1 MERQGI
7 RPAPESAALRFL
19 YGKPAGRALLKLAAS
34 RPASQL
40 AGRFMDSPLSRPLIR
55 PFASRNK
62 IRMADYI
69 PLSYPCFN
77 DFFCRPIR
85 KELRPIAQ
93 EDDAFM
99 APCDGYL
106 SAYRITDGLVLPIKQ
121 SSYTIPE
128 LLGGDPAAEAFRD
141 GICLVFRL
149 CVQHYHRYAY
159 VDDGRIIRRR
169 FLPGELHTVRPIAL
183 AALPVFTRN
192 CREYMVMDTAHFGR
206 LCQIEVGAMLVGRI
220 ENYKGAGVSFRRGEE
235 KGRFLYGGS
244 TVVLLLEK
252 DRVQLDELLF
262 DNTAK
267 GLETPV
273 QMGETLGKT
282 MGNQEG
288 AAG

>member
-1 MERQGI
+1 MERPGI
-7 RPAPESAALRFL
+7 RPAPEGAALRFL
-19 YGKPAGRALLKLAAS
+19 YGRPAGRALLKIAAS
-34 RPASQL
+34 RPVSQL
-40 AGRFMDSPLSRPLIR
+40 AGRFMDSPLSRPLIG
-55 PFASRNK
+55 PFVRKNK
-62 IRMADYI
+62 IRLSEYL
-69 PLSYPCFN
+69 PVSYPCFN

-85 KELRPIAQ
+85 KELRPIPQ
-93 EDDAFM
+93 EDKAFM

-128 LLGGDPAAEAFRD
+128 LLGGDSAAEAFRD
-141 GICLVFRL
+141 GVCLAFRL

-159 VDDGRIIRRR
+159 VDAGVIRARR

-192 CREYMVMDTAHFGR
+192 CREYMLLDTQHFGT
-206 LCQIEVGAMLVGRI
+206 LCQVEVGAMLVGRI
-220 ENYKGAGVSFRRGEE
+220 ENYKGAGVSFRRSEE

-244 TVVLLLEK
+244 TVILLLEK
-252 DRVQLDELLF
+252 DRVQLDEALF

-273 QMGETLGKT
+273 QLGEVLGRACTK
-282 MGNQEG
+282 E
-288 AAG
+288 

>member
-1 MERQGI
+1 MI
-7 RPAPESAALRFL
+7 
-19 YGKPAGRALLKLAAS
+19 
-34 RPASQL
+34 
-40 AGRFMDSPLSRPLIR
+40 
-55 PFASRNK
+55 
-62 IRMADYI
+62 
-69 PLSYPCFN
+69 
-77 DFFCRPIR
+77 
-85 KELRPIAQ
+85 
-93 EDDAFM
+93 
-99 APCDGYL
+99 
-106 SAYRITDGLVLPIKQ
+106 
-121 SSYTIPE
+121 
-128 LLGGDPAAEAFRD
+128 
-141 GICLVFRL
+141 ICLVFRL

-220 ENYKGAGVSFRRGEE
+220 ENYKGAGMSFRRGEE

-282 MGNQEG
+282 IGNQEG

>member
-7 RPAPESAALRFL
+7 RPAPEGAALRFL
-19 YGKPAGRALLKLAAS
+19 YGKSAGRGLLKLAAS
-34 RPASQL
+34 RPVSQL

-55 PFASRNK
+55 PFVSRNG
-62 IRMADYI
+62 IRMADYV
-69 PLSYPCFN
+69 PLRYACFN

-85 KELRPIAQ
+85 KELRPVPQ
-93 EDDAFM
+93 EDTAFM

-128 LLGGDPAAEAFRD
+128 LLGGDAAAEAFRD
-141 GICLVFRL
+141 GVCLVFRL

-159 VDDGRIIRRR
+159 VDAGKISGRR

-192 CREYMVMDTAHFGR
+192 CREYMLMDTAHFGR
-206 LCQIEVGAMLVGRI
+206 LCQVEVGAMLVGRI

-252 DRVQLDELLF
+252 ERVQLDETIF

-273 QMGETLGKT
+273 RMGEVLGKAYAR
-282 MGNQEG
+282 E
-288 AAG
+288 